1 MKEKI
6 ASAGTVVTAFL
17 ASLCCIGPIVFA
29 ALGLGGVGF
38 MVGLEAYRPWFM
50 GISILF
56 LVGAFYYTY
65 RKREVACEDGS
76 CKVESGSKWSKTS
89 LWIITVVALFF
100 MAFPYINW
108 SSGAMAA
115 GEDSK
120 NILTEVTI
128 PVEGMTCNS
137 CNTAVEMAVNKLDGV
152 ESVQADFQ
160 TKKAVVKFDNNKV
173 EVKEII
179 GAINNLGYQTGEITK
194 RKYIEN

>member
-6 ASAGTVVTAFL
+6 ANAGTIVTAFL

-50 GISILF
+50 GFTIIF
-56 LVGAFYYTY
+56 LAGAFYYTY

-76 CKVESGSKWSKTS
+76 CKIESGSKWSKIS
-89 LWIITVVALFF
+89 LWTITVVALFF

-108 SSGAMAA
+108 SSGAMTA
-115 GEDSK
+115 GEA
-120 NILTEVTI
+120 NFEALTEVTI

-137 CNTAVEMAVNKLDGV
+137 CNTAVEMAVGKLEGV
-152 ESVQADFQ
+152 KQVKADYI
-160 TKKAVVKFDNNKV
+160 KKQAVVKFNEQKI
-173 EVKEII
+173 EVNDIVD
-179 GAINNLGYQTGEITK
+179 AINKLGYKVVTP
-194 RKYIEN
+194 

>member
-6 ASAGTVVTAFL
+6 ASTGTVVTAFL

-50 GISILF
+50 GFTILF
-56 LVGAFYYTY
+56 LAGAFYYTY

-76 CKVESGSKWSKTS
+76 CKIESGSKWSKIS
-89 LWIITVVALFF
+89 LWTITVVALFF

-108 SSGAMAA
+108 SSGAMTA
-115 GEDSK
+115 GEA
-120 NILTEVTI
+120 NFEALTEVTI

-137 CNTAVEMAVNKLDGV
+137 CNTAVEMAVGKLNGIHTV
-152 ESVQADFQ
+152 KADYQ
-160 TKKAVVKFDNNKV
+160 KQSTLIIYDSSKV
-173 EVKEII
+173 NIIRIKET
-179 GAINNLGYQTGEITK
+179 INNLGYRAVEIAK
-194 RKYIEN
+194 RRNNEN